1 MYCCLLSFTFFC
13 IYLDKDLPARYSVD
27 NINDESKRSN
37 CYNEQNLSN
46 VVYPSSDMKYNSFS

>member
-1 MYCCLLSFTFFC
+1 LSFFVC